1 MRSLGFCLAGVRAGV
16 GGLAGGLLLPR
27 GGVRAPGVWP
37 RLELAEDLRQVVRD
51 IQTFRLQIFNLILI
65 QLKISTPLL
74 SSWTAPRPSQSP
86 KDPPRSAK
94 NAEMESPGM

>member
-1 MRSLGFCLAGVRAGV
+1 MRSLGFCLAGVRARV

-51 IQTFRLQIFNLILI
+51 AHLVFSLTPGHAKCFRLNVVSDLGSFPGGNVLVGLNCCG
-65 QLKISTPLL
+65 QL
-74 SSWTAPRPSQSP
+74 
-86 KDPPRSAK
+86 
-94 NAEMESPGM
+94 